1 MLTILCGRA
10 KAGKTSALYRRV
22 SEGAR
27 EGRRQLIIVPET
39 RSHDHE
45 RRLLLECGN
54 RAGQVAAVTTF
65 TKLSRE
71 ILRQAGKSTAV
82 LDGGG
87 RVLVMYRAVQNAR
100 LSLRYFRGELR
111 PELLGRLLSASDEL
125 KASMIDPAELLRL
138 SGALPDKLHDIAAIY
153 ACYCALCQSGGLDGK
168 DLITQA
174 AEALGETDFLQGA
187 DLYIDDFAGMTRQ
200 EYALLERLLRRAR
213 SGTAALLLGEDEKL
227 FAEQYKT
234 LGRLQRLAG
243 AAGVGCET
251 IRLVH
256 PAHSVPEL
264 AFLERSLFAFGAA
277 PFQGECP
284 ALRLFDAPDVQSE
297 CELAAALMRQK
308 LLNGARAREI
318 AVVCGGPDEYA
329 EKLENACARFGVPI
343 FVSRQQDI
351 LKKPAFLGALGGP
364 RALLDGMRADS
375 VLTWLKAGLTGL
387 ARTEREK
394 LESYLLL
401 WNLSGRRW
409 ESDWT
414 LSPGGFSGRT
424 EEDGAQLCELNAL
437 RRRVWEPLQELE
449 KEWEACRTGG
459 DFTAAL
465 LRYWERTALEER
477 LNERVGALTAA
488 DRRREAA
495 EYAQLYN
502 ILREA
507 LEQFAFV
514 VGGQEM
520 DERQFFGLLELMLSQ
535 YDVGVIPISLDCA
548 IMGDFERLSLSG
560 VRHLFVLGARDGLLP
575 PSPPSETLL
584 SEPERIL
591 LEGVGIELT
600 QTAEERAFETQSAVY
615 HAFASASESITI
627 LCPGTGSDGGE
638 CRESYLVRRIRSL
651 LPALSACQGDQA
663 LLLLSLTAPE
673 PAYELACRAAGG
685 GGGAPGAFALESFL
699 KDERRAE
706 KIARLRRY
714 AQAPRGPVAKPENI
728 RALYGE
734 KVRMTASRVERAE
747 SCRFSYFMQY
757 GLRARPASAARFG
770 APEIGTMV
778 HYVIENAVRDLCE
791 GTFARPAQ
799 AAGHWTA
806 RYVEEV
812 LGGETDKTARFRGLI
827 RALSRHAASIVEN
840 VWEEICASD
849 FVPLQ
854 FEMSFG
860 AGGGLPPL
868 EWNAGAVTLE
878 VGGKIDR
885 VDGYIKD
892 GRLYLKVVDYKTGSK
907 SFHLSD
913 VLYGLNMQ
921 MFLYLLMLEKGASS
935 TLLRLAGRRLGQTAD
950 SIEVG
955 GALYV
960 PARDPFVAAAQGED
974 ADALRERLDKARRR
988 IGIVSGDEGVLDAL
1002 EHAQDGRFRFLP
1014 VARGKQGGLSALSS
1028 VASAEQFGRLLRR
1041 VEATLSGLAD
1051 RLADG
1056 DIEAT
1061 PHRTNKGRS
1070 VCDFCDYRAACHFDE
1085 NNKRDSLRYYPRLRD
1100 SEVHAL
1106 LEEEEHAGAVHT
1118 TAEKGD

>member
-22 SEGAR
+22 SEGVYA
-27 EGRRQLIIVPET
+27 GRRQLIIVPET

-54 RAGQVAAVTTF
+54 QAGQIAAVTTF

-71 ILRQAGKSTAV
+71 ILRRAGKNSAV

-100 LSLRYFRGELR
+100 LSLRYFRGEPR
-111 PELLGRLLSASDEL
+111 PELLGRLLSAADEL
-125 KASMIDPAELLRL
+125 KASMIDPADLLRL
-138 SGALPDKLHDIAAIY
+138 GGALPDKLRDIAAIY
-153 ACYCALCQSGGLDGK
+153 ACYCALCESGGLDGK

-174 AEALGETDFLQGA
+174 AGALDETDSLQGA
-187 DLYIDDFAGMTRQ
+187 DLYVDDFAGLTRQ
-200 EYALLERLLRRAR
+200 EYALFEKLLRRAH
-213 SGTAALLLGEDEKL
+213 SGAVTLLLGEDEKL

-234 LGRLQRLAG
+234 LGRLQRLADS
-243 AAGVGCET
+243 AGVGCEKV
-251 IRLVH
+251 RL
-256 PAHSVPEL
+256 PLPSGLAPEL
-264 AFLERSLFAFGAA
+264 AFLERSLFSFGAA

-284 ALRLFDAPDVQSE
+284 AVRLFDMPDVQSE

-308 LLNGARAREI
+308 LLAGARAREI

-329 EKLENACARFGVPI
+329 EKLENACERFGVPV

-364 RALLDGMRADS
+364 RALLDGMRLDS

-387 ARTEREK
+387 ARAERER

-409 ESDWT
+409 ENDWT
-414 LSPGGFSGRT
+414 LSTDGFSGRKD
-424 EEDGAQLCELNAL
+424 ESAAWLCELNAL
-437 RRRVWEPLQELE
+437 RRRVWEPLQALE
-449 KEWEACRTGG
+449 KDWEECRLGG

-465 LRYWERTALEER
+465 LRYWERTALEAR
-477 LNERVGALTAA
+477 LNERVEALTAA

-514 VGGQEM
+514 VGEQPM
-520 DERQFFGLLELMLSQ
+520 DKHQFFGLLELMLSQ
-535 YDVGVIPISLDCA
+535 YDVGTIPMSLDCVM
-548 IMGDFERLSLSG
+548 MGDYERLSLSG

-575 PSPPSETLL
+575 PAPPSETLL

-615 HAFASASESITI
+615 HAFASAAESITI
-627 LCPGTGSDGGE
+627 LCPRMGSDGGE

-651 LPALSACQGDQA
+651 LPALRAYPGDEE
-663 LLLLSLTAPE
+663 LRLLSLTAAG

-685 GGGAPGAFALESFL
+685 GGGAPGAFALKSFL
-699 KDERRAE
+699 EDESKAE
-706 KIARLRRY
+706 QIARLRRY
-714 AQAPRGPVAKPENI
+714 AQAPRGPVGKPENI
-728 RALYGE
+728 RALYGD

-757 GLRARPASAARFG
+757 GLRAKPTRAARFG
-770 APEIGTMV
+770 APEIGTLV
-778 HYVIENAVRDLCE
+778 HYVIENAVQDLCR
-791 GTFARPAQ
+791 GAFKKPAQ
-799 AAGHWTA
+799 AAAHWTA

-812 LGGETDKTARFRGLI
+812 LGGEADKTARFRGLI
-827 RALSRHAASIVEN
+827 HSLSRHAASIVEN
-840 VWEEICASD
+840 VWEEIGASD
-849 FVPLQ
+849 FVPMQ
-854 FEMSFG
+854 FEMTFG
-860 AGGGLPPL
+860 AGGGLPAL
-868 EWNAGAVTLE
+868 EWTAGAVTLE

-935 TLLRLAGRRLGQTAD
+935 TLLRLAQQRLGQAAD

-960 PARDPFVAAAQGED
+960 PAKDPFVAAAQGED
-974 ADALRERLDKARRR
+974 EGKVRERLDKARRR
-988 IGIVSGDEGVLDAL
+988 IGIVNGDDGVLDAL
-1002 EHAQDGRFRFLP
+1002 EHTQEGKFRFLP
-1014 VARGKQGGLSALSS
+1014 VARGKTGELSALSS

-1051 RLADG
+1051 QLASG

-1061 PHRTNKGRS
+1061 PHRTEKGRS

-1085 NNKRDSLRYYPRLRD
+1085 NNKKDSLRYYPRLRD

-1106 LEEEEHAGAVHT
+1106 LEEEDHAGSVHT
-1118 TAEKGD
+1118 AAEKGD